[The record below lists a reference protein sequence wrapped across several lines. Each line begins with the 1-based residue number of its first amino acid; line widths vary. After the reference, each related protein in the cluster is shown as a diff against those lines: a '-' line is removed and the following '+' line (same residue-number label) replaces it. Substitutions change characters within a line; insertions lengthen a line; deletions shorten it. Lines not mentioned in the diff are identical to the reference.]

1 MEQDN
6 KLRLLNEKFIN
17 DETGEEV
24 EGITIMIDG
33 QFKQVLDILMA
44 NSRDYANYHEIIRDI
59 IFSGTSQLMESMKSE
74 VPAN

>member
-17 DETGEEV
+17 DETGEEI
-24 EGITIMIDG
+24 EGITIMIDE

-44 NSRDYANYHEIIRDI
+44 NSQDYSNYHEIILDI
-59 IFSGTSQLMESMKSE
+59 IFSGTSQLMESMKK
-74 VPAN
+74 

>member
-17 DETGEEV
+17 DETGEEI

-44 NSRDYANYHEIIRDI
+44 NSEDYSKYYEIIRDI
-59 IFSGTSQLMESMKSE
+59 IFSGTSQLMESMKK
-74 VPAN
+74 

>member
-59 IFSGTSQLMESMKSE
+59 IFSGTSQLMESMKK
-74 VPAN
+74 